1 MRHLCTGKLKNI
13 PAGADPKSMDFA
25 DMFLHFM
32 PKDIVRSICAHTQAS
47 IRVAKSRSYPGSPRK
62 PHTNMFVFDESKF
75 YRFLVVLMNMQIY
88 PQPNREDYWADG
100 LLKEHFENI
109 MDFETF
115 DIIARNLTL
124 IHKTNLR
131 ARRKKDPFVEIRSWL
146 QTLNAHLK
154 WAYEAGGLLVA
165 DESMSKQTNK
175 GVPGWKIIIRKPNNR
190 GHEFHTAADA
200 TSKILM
206 HFELVEGKGRD
217 CLKRFGGDDSK
228 YQAHVQDTL
237 RMLDWAKDKDRTV
250 ILDAGFG
257 SWNVVTALHD
267 FGIHCIAN
275 VKKNHRK
282 FCKDWLLSKM
292 KRRNDTRFATA
303 TFVSNVTGE
312 KHTILGSAHCDR
324 QPMVLIS
331 TIGTGAV
338 GVPVQRT
345 RYFMDDNLEM
355 KKYSYCLQQPDTHAL
370 YRKYFNVIDLI
381 NRGREAGTALHD
393 VWDTKDWIKRLFST
407 TIGFVEGNAIHAHLQ
422 LHPIL
427 TSRTDNASPSVRK
440 DRIPNTWHSRRKK
453 LADQLLAKVNSWA
466 SPEPASPEPD
476 TTPYITHR
484 LEGIPK
490 GSQGQRRRIMC
501 SFCKRPCTTQCVKCD
516 IACCKPLVRGKAKT
530 CYAMHLQ
537 ELLKLDTPKRRKVV
551 VHISQPSATI
561 AKRLATIARNKAAKE
576 VEKSSN
582 TTINLD
588 EENDDM
594 LTNNQTN

>member
-1 MRHLCTGKLKNI
+1 MN
-13 PAGADPKSMDFA
+13 FA

-32 PKDIVRSICAHTQAS
+32 PKDIVRSICEHTQAS
-47 IRVAKSRSYPGSPRK
+47 IRVAKSRSYPGAARK
-62 PHTNMFVFDESKF
+62 PHDNMFVFDESQF

-100 LLKEHFENI
+100 LLKEHFKKI
-109 MDFETF
+109 MDFDTF
-115 DIIARNLTL
+115 DMIARNLTL

-131 ARRKKDPFVEIRSWL
+131 ARQKKDPFVEIRSWL

-165 DESMSKQTNK
+165 DESMSKQTNS

-217 CLKRFGGDDSK
+217 CLKKFGGKDSK

-237 RMLDWAKDKDRTV
+237 RMLEWAKDEDRTV

-303 TFVSNVTGE
+303 TFVSSITNE

-345 RYFMDDNLEM
+345 RYFLDDNLEM
-355 KKYSYCLQQPDTHAL
+355 KKYSYCLEQPDTHAL

-393 VWDTKDWIKRLFST
+393 IWDTKDWIKRLFST

-422 LHPIL
+422 LNPIL
-427 TSRTDNASPSVRK
+427 TSRTNNASPSLRK

-453 LADQLLAKVNSWA
+453 LANQLLAKVISWESLEPNNS
-466 SPEPASPEPD
+466 PPPEPD
-476 TTPYITHR
+476 EDPYITHC
-484 LEGIPK
+484 LQGIPN
-490 GSQGQRRRIMC
+490 SSSGQRRRIRC
-501 SFCKRPCTTQCVKCD
+501 SFCKTPSSTQCVKCG
-516 IACCKPLVRGKAKT
+516 IACCKPLVRGKDKA
-530 CYAMHLQ
+530 CYANHIQ
-537 ELLKLDTPKRRKVV
+537 EMLKQDSPKRRKIVEHV
-551 VHISQPSATI
+551 SQPSAVTK
-561 AKRLATIARNKAAKE
+561 KRQATIARNKASKQAPM
-576 VEKSSN
+576 SSSD
-582 TTINLD
+582 TID
-588 EENDDM
+588 ED
-594 LTNNQTN
+594 Q